1 MEVKKKLPNRT
12 LAQNSYLHLLLGY
25 FGSEYG
31 CSLDEAKIDFYK
43 RTCNRDL
50 FERKMVNKKGNEVTY
65 LRSSAEL
72 TTGEMTLSIDRFRNW
87 SASVAGIYL
96 PAANEHQML
105 IYAQLEIQRNQ
116 RIYLVMIETRKT
128 EIRYVTSDPK
138 KMLNMYLAKRV
149 LKTWE
154 ESFIDEDTGET
165 VTIERNEILFDRGTL
180 IDQDI
185 LAKIR
190 FSMEADGIREV
201 EVSNQ
206 NRLAFENENNVLYPH
221 IAQAEIGGKKSKFLL
236 YATGLENACLILKD
250 YIELNYLFGFTLTM
264 VKEFDSCVIL
274 TDTLKERKVD
284 DASIAYLKEEIT
296 TEEYLDKMDEEN
308 QEDEESKPDER
319 KFYQIE
325 TKITF
330 MNGENEDE
338 RVQTFVVNTFNVDR
352 AMMLITHYL
361 KNKEEECEK
370 QSQKKKGT

>member
-1 MEVKKKLPNRT
+1 
-12 LAQNSYLHLLLGY
+12 
-25 FGSEYG
+25 
-31 CSLDEAKIDFYK
+31 
-43 RTCNRDL
+43 
-50 FERKMVNKKGNEVTY
+50 
-65 LRSSAEL
+65 
-72 TTGEMTLSIDRFRNW
+72 
-87 SASVAGIYL
+87 
-96 PAANEHQML
+96 
-105 IYAQLEIQRNQ
+105 
-116 RIYLVMIETRKT
+116 MIETRKT

-180 IDQDI
+180 IDQDT

-190 FSMEADGIREV
+190 FSMEADDIKEV

-206 NRLAFENENNVLYPH
+206 NRLAFENENKFLYPYL
-221 IAQAEIGGKKSKFLL
+221 AQAQISDKKYKFLL

-250 YIELNYLFGFTLTM
+250 YIELNYQFGFTLTKI
-264 VKEFDSCVIL
+264 KEFDSCVIL
-274 TDTLKERKVD
+274 TDNLKERKVD
-284 DASIAYLKEEIT
+284 DTSLAYLKNEIT
-296 TEEYLDKMDEEN
+296 MAEYVDKMDDET
-308 QEDEESKPDER
+308 EDSGEESKPNEK

-330 MNGENEDE
+330 TDGENEDE

-361 KNKEEECEK
+361 KNKEDECEK
-370 QSQKKKGT
+370 QAKEKGHGFRKREIHTAIESAKPIPVGRFIPKEFSMAYME